1 MSGLAAN
8 SVVSNAAIQTRGLG
22 KVFGEG
28 RQRVT
33 ALDDVSLALRSG
45 EMTLLMGPSGSG
57 KSSMI
62 AALGGLQAPDA
73 GQVIASGQDLWSRS
87 SRQITRFRRDHCGFV
102 FQSVGLFPALGA
114 RDQIALPL
122 TFLGWSV
129 GEARHAA
136 CEALDWVGLADRQ
149 ESRPSEMSGGQNQR
163 VAIARMLAKKPT
175 LIFCDEPTSALDGK
189 NGANIA
195 ELLKRAA
202 ARHNAMILCVTH
214 DERLVPH
221 ADRILHIEDG
231 RITSDSEKEDSHAA
245 SR

>member
-1 MSGLAAN
+1 MTSLAKQLATTDM
-8 SVVSNAAIQTRGLG
+8 AIQTRGVG

-33 ALDDVSLALRSG
+33 ALDDVSIKLRSG
-45 EMTLLMGPSGSG
+45 QMTLLMGPSGSG

-62 AALGGLQAPDA
+62 AALGGLQPPDT

-102 FQSVGLFPALGA
+102 FQSGGLFPALGA

-122 TFLGWSV
+122 TFLGWSAA
-129 GEARHAA
+129 EAKHAA

-149 ESRPSEMSGGQNQR
+149 DSRPSEMSGGQNQR

-231 RITSDSEKEDSHAA
+231 RITSDSEEDGSHAT

>member
-1 MSGLAAN
+1 MTASVQQAATTDI
-8 SVVSNAAIQTRGLG
+8 AIQTRGLG

-28 RQRVT
+28 WQRVV
-33 ALDDVSLALRSG
+33 ALDNVSVELRSG

-62 AALGGLQAPDA
+62 AALGGLQAPDT
-73 GQVIASGQDLWSRS
+73 GQVIASGEDLWSRS
-87 SRQITRFRRDHCGFV
+87 GRTITRFRRDHCGFV
-102 FQSVGLFPALGA
+102 FQSGGLFPALGA

-122 TFLGWSV
+122 IFLGWPA
-129 GEARHAA
+129 GEATRAA

-149 ESRPSEMSGGQNQR
+149 SSRPSEMSGGQNQR

-195 ELLKRAA
+195 ALLKRAA
-202 ARHNAMILCVTH
+202 ALHNAMILCVTH
-214 DERLVPH
+214 DERLVPY

-231 RITSDSEKEDSHAA
+231 RITSDSEEEGSHAA

>member
-1 MSGLAAN
+1 MTSLAKQ
-8 SVVSNAAIQTRGLG
+8 SPTTVAAIQTCGLG

-28 RQRVT
+28 RQRVV
-33 ALDDVSLALRSG
+33 ALDDVSIELCSG
-45 EMTLLMGPSGSG
+45 QMTLLMGPSGSG

-62 AALGGLQAPDA
+62 AALGGLQAPDT
-73 GQVIASGQDLWSRS
+73 GQVIALGEDLWSRS
-87 SRQITRFRRDHCGFV
+87 SRKITRFRRDHCGFV
-102 FQSVGLFPALGA
+102 FQSGGLFPALGA

-122 TFLGWSV
+122 TFLGWSAA
-129 GEARHAA
+129 EAKRSA

-149 ESRPSEMSGGQNQR
+149 DSRPSEMSGGQNQR
-163 VAIARMLAKKPT
+163 IAIARMLAKKPT

-195 ELLKRAA
+195 ELLKQAA

-231 RITSDSEKEDSHAA
+231 RITSDSEEDKPYAA
-245 SR
+245 NR

>member
-1 MSGLAAN
+1 MTGLSAN
-8 SVVSNAAIQTRGLG
+8 IATSDLAIETHGLG

-28 RQRVT
+28 RQRVV
-33 ALDDVSLALRSG
+33 ALDNVSLTLRSG

-62 AALGGLQAPDA
+62 AALGGLQAPDT

-87 SRQITRFRRDHCGFV
+87 SRRITRFRRDYCGFV
-102 FQSVGLFPALGA
+102 FQSGGLFPALGA

-122 TFLGWSV
+122 IFLGWSS
-129 GEARHAA
+129 GAAKLAA
-136 CEALDWVGLADRQ
+136 CEALDWVGLANRQ

-202 ARHNAMILCVTH
+202 SRHNAMILCVTH

-231 RITSDSEKEDSHAA
+231 RITSDSEEDGSHVA